1 MKETW
6 GPLAG
11 GVLSIIAGTLGV
23 AAGLLLLILGGT
35 LSGVLATAGMPDLL
49 YLVPVP
55 VFGALT
61 IPLFVLG
68 SVAIVGGAFAVRRRN
83 WPLALAGAIC
93 ALFPPHVGI
102 LGVLAIVFIVMSKNE
117 FD

>member
-6 GPLAG
+6 KALAG
-11 GVLSIIAGTLGV
+11 GVLSIIAGALSV
-23 AAGLLLLILGGT
+23 AAGLFLLVLGGT
-35 LSGVLATAGMPDLL
+35 LSGILATLDMPYPL
-49 YLVPVP
+49 YLVPFP
-55 VFGALT
+55 VFAGFT
-61 IPLFVLG
+61 VPLFILG
-68 SVAIVGGAFAVRRRN
+68 SVAIVGGAYAVRRRN

-102 LGVLAIVFIVMSKNE
+102 LGMLAIVFIVMGKNE